1 MYLKRRVGP
10 ILAFMAVLAT
20 PLVAQ
25 NGSIRG
31 QVVDSVTQQGLAGAT
46 VELVFRSAGL
56 TVQPGRQILTD
67 ANGRFTLSDVASG
80 AATVKVTRIG
90 YGPQRQEVNVPAG
103 GAAEARFA
111 LAPQASILEPVVVTG
126 YGSQRREAIT
136 GSVSTIEASVANVGV
151 KTNADQLLQGRA
163 AGVNIIQNS
172 GEPGSGAQVLIR
184 GGSSLSAT
192 NAPLYVIDGVPIDN
206 VASEPDATG
215 VGGSPALPRNPLNL
229 INPGDIQSITVL
241 KDASAT
247 AIYGSRASNGVVL
260 IETKKGN
267 ASSGPTFEYDGY
279 VSTSSPA
286 RSLQLVSG
294 AEYRAF
300 VTGQVSAWVSD
311 SGGFCGRHGTIS
323 GCGGT
328 DTTGVKYTDSAGVF
342 AGMPSTHLNALG
354 SANTDWSAAI
364 TRASVT
370 HNHNLSFS
378 GGTEATRYRA
388 SINYANQQG
397 VTLSSGLERIQGRL
411 SATHSDLNNRL
422 RMDVNVTTSRV
433 NNTYLTYENN
443 GGFEGGAFENVATF
457 NPTLPVTFSDS
468 LGTHFYEVGGL
479 SIRNPVAMAT
489 QITNIGQTNRTLA
502 NGTVSFD
509 LTSGLTAKVTVG
521 LDHSGGQRQE
531 YYPIASPVGQALGGG
546 FARQA
551 DLQNQTQTIQTVLN
565 YQRPFGGNNTVD
577 FVGGYEYSKF
587 QTSSITAT
595 GIGFFTDANGFN
607 NLNAATT
614 RNTFSDATDAR
625 LASFFGRANFG
636 FNDRFY
642 VTGVLRYDGSSRF
655 ATGHKWAAFPGVSAS
670 WHLSQESFAQS
681 LPFSDLKVRLG
692 WGLQGNPSVD
702 PYTSLITLKANND
715 ATYPWGDVAHGGVLA
730 SSNGNPDLK
739 WEQTSQIDG
748 AVDFSLMNN
757 RISGT
762 VEYFHKDTKDLLLTI
777 DVAQPALQPT
787 QLRNVGRLTG
797 HGLEI
802 TLDALA
808 ISRPSLT
815 WRAGLVFAAERTNVK
830 DLGGASFISTGFIS
844 GQGQSNA
851 VSQRLIPGQ
860 PIGTFYG
867 PLFLGVDANGK
878 QVFACTAAT
887 AGCVNGETTLG
898 AGTAE
903 ADYRIIGHASPDF
916 TLGFHSEIT
925 WNRFD
930 VSFLIRAAVGQDVFN
945 NTALVYG
952 TKSDALS
959 DRNFLRSALT
969 DGIGIKESSIFS
981 SLWVENASFVRLQN
995 ITVGYD
1001 LNLPLL
1007 TRSAR
1012 SARLYVS
1019 ADNLI
1024 LLTGYSGLDPEVF
1037 TSNGLATRGL
1047 DYLTYP
1053 RPRIIT
1059 GGLRLLF

>member
-1 MYLKRRVGP
+1 MHWNRHVGP
-10 ILAFMAVLAT
+10 IFAFLAVLAA
-20 PLVAQ
+20 PLAAQ

-31 QVVDSVTQQGLAGAT
+31 QVVDSVTQQGLTGAT
-46 VELVFRSAGL
+46 VQLVFRATGL
-56 TVQPGRQILTD
+56 TVQPGRQTGTD
-67 ANGRFTLSDVASG
+67 AEGRFTLSDVAAG
-80 AATVKVTRIG
+80 TVTVKVTRIG
-90 YGPQRQEVNVPAG
+90 FGPMQQEVTVTAG
-103 GAAEARFA
+103 GTAEARFA

-136 GSVSTIEASVANVGV
+136 GSVSTVEANVANVGV

-192 NAPLYVIDGVPIDN
+192 NDPLYVIDGVPINN
-206 VASEPDATG
+206 VPTEPQPTG
-215 VGGSPALPRNPLNL
+215 AVGDPSLPRNPLNL
-229 INPGDIQSITVL
+229 INPGDIASITVL

-267 ASSGPTFEYDGY
+267 ASTGPTFEYDGY

-286 RSLQLVSG
+286 RRLDVLNG

-300 VTGQVSAWVSD
+300 VTTQVGDWRSD
-311 SGGFCGRHGTIS
+311 STSFCGRHPA
-323 GCGGT
+323 CAT
-328 DTTGVKYTDSAGVF
+328 DTSVHYADSSAIFDGLK
-342 AGMPSTHLNALG
+342 PSHLTSLG
-354 SANTDWSAAI
+354 SANTDWASAI
-364 TRASVT
+364 TRSSVT

-388 SINYANQQG
+388 SLNYANQQG

-422 RMDVNVTTSRV
+422 RMELNVTTSRV

-443 GGFEGGAFENVATF
+443 GGFEGGVFENVATF
-457 NPTLPVTFSDS
+457 NPTLPITVTDS
-468 LGTHFYEVGGL
+468 TGTRFYEVGGTT
-479 SIRNPVAMAT
+479 IRNPVALAD
-489 QITNIGQTNRTLA
+489 QITNIGQTTRTLA
-502 NGTVSFD
+502 NGTASFD
-509 LTSGLTAKVTVG
+509 LTTGLTAKLTVG

-531 YYPIASPVGQALGGG
+531 YYPLSNPVGQALGGG
-546 FARQA
+546 LARQA
-551 DLQNQTQTIQTVLN
+551 DLENQTQTLQTILN
-565 YQRPFGGNNTVD
+565 YQRAFGAGNSLD
-577 FVGGYEYSKF
+577 WVGGYEYSKF
-587 QTSSITAT
+587 QTNSITAQ
-595 GIGFFTDANGFN
+595 GIGFFTDAFSFN

-614 RNTFSDATDAR
+614 RTTFSDATDAR
-625 LASFFGRANFG
+625 LVSFFSRANVG

-655 ATGHKWAAFPGVSAS
+655 AEGHKWAAFPGISGS
-670 WHLSQESFAQS
+670 WHLSQESFMQNG
-681 LPFSDLKVRLG
+681 PFSDLRLRLG

-702 PYTSLITLKANND
+702 PYTSLITLAGNTG
-715 ATYPWGDVAHGGVLA
+715 AAYPWGDQAHGGVLA
-730 SSNGNPDLK
+730 TSNGNKDLK

-748 AVDFSLMNN
+748 AVDFSIMNN

-762 VEYFHKDTKDLLLTI
+762 VEYFHKNTKDLLLTI
-777 DVAQPALQPT
+777 DVPQPALNST
-787 QLRNVGRLTG
+787 QLKNVGRLSG
-797 HGLEI
+797 HGLEVS
-802 TLDALA
+802 LDALA
-808 ISRPSLT
+808 ISRPTLT
-815 WRAGLVFAAERTNVK
+815 WRAGLVFAAERTKVV
-830 DLGGASFISTGFIS
+830 DLGGASFISTGFVS
-844 GQGQSNA
+844 GQGQSNQ
-851 VSQRLIPGQ
+851 VSERLIPGQ
-860 PIGTFYG
+860 PVGTFYG
-867 PLFLGVDANGK
+867 PVFLGVDAQGK
-878 QVFACTAAT
+878 QVFACSAAT
-887 AGCVNGETTLG
+887 PGCASGRTTTG
-898 AGTAE
+898 GGPDQ
-903 ADYRIIGHASPDF
+903 ADYRIIGNANPDF
-916 TLGFHSEIT
+916 TLGVHSEIT

-930 VSFLIRAAVGQDVFN
+930 LSFLVRAAVGQDVFN
-945 NTALVYG
+945 NTALVYS
-952 TKSDALS
+952 TKGNALQDKNFLRPALS
-959 DRNFLRSALT
+959 DP
-969 DGIGIKESSIFS
+969 IGIHEPAVFS
-981 SLWVENASFVRLQN
+981 SLWVESASFVRLQN

-1053 RPRIIT
+1053 RPRTIT

>member
-1 MYLKRRVGP
+1 MHWKRHVGP
-10 ILAFMAVLAT
+10 VLAFLAFLTT
-20 PLVAQ
+20 PLAAQ

-46 VELVFRSAGL
+46 VQLLFRSAGL
-56 TVQPGRQILTD
+56 NVQPGRQILTD
-67 ANGRFTLSDVASG
+67 AEGRFTLSEVAPG
-80 AATVKVTRIG
+80 ATTVKVSRIG
-90 YGPQRQEVNVPAG
+90 YGPQQQDVNVTAG
-103 GAAEARFA
+103 GTAETKFA

-136 GSVSTIEASVANVGV
+136 GSVATVDATIANVGV

-192 NAPLYVIDGVPIDN
+192 NDPLYVIDGVPINN
-206 VASEPDATG
+206 VQTEPDATG

-229 INPGDIQSITVL
+229 LNPGDIQSITVL

-267 ASSGPTFEYDGY
+267 ASSGPTFEYDGN

-286 RSLQLVSG
+286 RRMDVLNG
-294 AEYRAF
+294 GEYRAF
-300 VTGQVSAWVSD
+300 VTTQVGNWRADSSAY
-311 SGGFCGRHGTIS
+311 CGRHP
-323 GCGGT
+323 GCT
-328 DTTGVKYTDSAGVF
+328 NFTDSSGTF
-342 AGMPSTHLNALG
+342 AGLQPSHLGTLG
-354 SANTDWSAAI
+354 SANTDWAAAI
-364 TRASVT
+364 TRSSLS
-370 HNHNLSFS
+370 HNHNLAFS

-388 SINYANQQG
+388 SLNYAKQEG
-397 VTLSSGLERIQGRL
+397 VTLASGLERIQGRL
-411 SATHSDLNNRL
+411 SATHADLDNRL
-422 RMDVNVTTSRV
+422 RMELNVTTSRV

-443 GGFEGGAFENVATF
+443 GGFEGGVFENVATF
-457 NPTLPVTFSDS
+457 NPTLPITVTDS
-468 LGTHFYEVGGL
+468 TGTRYFEVGGT
-479 SIRNPVAMAT
+479 SIRNPVALAN
-489 QITNIGQTNRTLA
+489 QITNIGSTNRTLA

-509 LTSGLTAKVTVG
+509 LTPGLTAKMTIG
-521 LDHSGGQRQE
+521 FDHSSGQRQE
-531 YYPIASPVGQALGGG
+531 YFPLANPVGQAFGGG

-551 DLQNQTQTIQTVLN
+551 NLVDQTQTIQTVLN
-565 YQRPFGGNNTVD
+565 YQKPFGSNNTID

-587 QTSSITAT
+587 NTNSVTAT
-595 GIGFFTDANGFN
+595 GTGFFTDAFSFN

-614 RNTFSDATDAR
+614 RTDYSDATEAR
-625 LASFFGRANFG
+625 LASFFGRANVG
-636 FNDRFY
+636 LNDRFY
-642 VTGVLRYDGSSRF
+642 LTGVLRYDGSSRF
-655 ATGHKWAAFPGVSAS
+655 AEGHKWAAFPGLSAS
-670 WHLSQESFAQS
+670 WHLSKESFAQS
-681 LPFSDLKVRLG
+681 LPFSDLKVRVG

-702 PYTSLITLKANND
+702 PYTSLITLAGNTG
-715 ATYPWGDVAHGGVLA
+715 AAYAWGDQAHGGVLA
-730 SSNGNPDLK
+730 TSNGNPDLK

-748 AVDFSLMNN
+748 AVDFAIMNN
-757 RISGT
+757 RISGS
-762 VEYFHKDTKDLLLTI
+762 VEYYHKSTKDLLLTI
-777 DVAQPALQPT
+777 DVPQPALNST
-787 QLRNVGRLTG
+787 QLKNVGQLSG
-797 HGLEI
+797 HGLEL

-808 ISRPSLT
+808 ISRPTLT
-815 WRAGLVFAAERTNVK
+815 WRAGLVFAAERTKVGN
-830 DLGGASFISTGFIS
+830 LGGASFISTGYIS

-867 PLFLGVDANGK
+867 PQFLGVDANGK
-878 QVFACTAAT
+878 QIYACTSAT
-887 AGCVNGETTLG
+887 VGCVNGQTTLG

-903 ADYRIIGHASPDF
+903 ADYRILGNANPDF
-916 TLGFHSEIT
+916 TLGFHSEIN

-930 VSFLIRAAVGQDVFN
+930 VSFLVRAAVGQDVFN

-952 TKSDALS
+952 TKSDALQ
-959 DRNFLRSALT
+959 DKNFLRSALSDPT
-969 DGIGIKESSIFS
+969 GIHEPAIFS
-981 SLWVENASFVRLQN
+981 SKWVESASFVRLQN

-1024 LLTGYSGLDPEVF
+1024 LLTGYSGLDPEVY
-1037 TSNGLATRGL
+1037 TTNGLATRGL

-1053 RPRIIT
+1053 RPRTIT